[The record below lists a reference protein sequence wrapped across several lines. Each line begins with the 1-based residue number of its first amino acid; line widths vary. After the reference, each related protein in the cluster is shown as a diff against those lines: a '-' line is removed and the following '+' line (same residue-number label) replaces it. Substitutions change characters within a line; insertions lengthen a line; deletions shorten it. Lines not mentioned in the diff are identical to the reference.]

1 MSDFCAT
8 KFGRCWS
15 SLEFGKQP
23 QRNQV
28 VSETVH
34 GAQLAAAAQSAN
46 CVTCVEENKVCKCG
60 KDTEVLNLQS
70 EHHAKAT
77 SSFTH
82 SVINMIGM
90 LIGLGQLSTPY
101 ALENG
106 GWSSVFLLVGLGVIC
121 AYTSHIIGKCLEEDS
136 SSKTYQDIGQQAFG
150 AKGRIIASTLIY
162 LEIFFALVSYT
173 ISLSD
178 NLPLVLSGVHA
189 HISWLPL
196 SASQLLTVV
205 AVLVALPTLWLRDLS
220 SISFL
225 SFGGIVMSLLI
236 FVTIACTAA
245 FGGVRGN
252 HSIPL
257 LQLRKI
263 PGISGLYIFSYAGHI
278 VFPNLYT
285 AMKDPSKFTKV
296 SIASFTIVTM
306 LYTALAFMGAKLFG
320 PAVSSQITLSMPP
333 HLIATKIALWATVL
347 TPMTKYALEFS
358 PFASQLEHKLP
369 STMSSRA
376 RMVIRGSVGSVLLL
390 VILALALSLPY
401 FEHVLSLTGSLVSIA
416 ISLVFPCAF
425 YLKICWPQVSKPTVV
440 LNGVLIV
447 LGALLGVV
455 GTISSSKAL
464 IQSIQRGHSL

>member
-1 MSDFCAT
+1 MSDFSAT

-46 CVTCVEENKVCKCG
+46 CVTCVEGNKVCKCG

-106 GWSSVFLLVGLGVIC
+106 GWSSVFLLVGLGVMC

-225 SFGGIVMSLLI
+225 SFGGIIMSLLI

-278 VFPNLYT
+278 VFPNIYT

-296 SIASFTIVTM
+296 SIASFTTVTM

-376 RMVIRGSVGSVLLL
+376 RMVIRGSVGSILLL

-416 ISLVFPCAF
+416 ISLIFPCAF
-425 YLKICWPQVSKPTVV
+425 YLKICWRQVSKPTVV

-455 GTISSSKAL
+455 GTISTSKAL

>member
-1 MSDFCAT
+1 MAWLCSFA
-8 KFGRCWS
+8 WLLIHE
-15 SLEFGKQP
+15 SLD
-23 QRNQV
+23 
-28 VSETVH
+28 
-34 GAQLAAAAQSAN
+34 A
-46 CVTCVEENKVCKCG
+46 
-60 KDTEVLNLQS
+60 
-70 EHHAKAT
+70 
-77 SSFTH
+77 
-82 SVINMIGM
+82 
-90 LIGLGQLSTPY
+90 GLGQLSTPY

-296 SIASFTIVTM
+296 ESFTPE
-306 LYTALAFMGAKLFG
+306 LKLRC
-320 PAVSSQITLSMPP
+320 
-333 HLIATKIALWATVL
+333 
-347 TPMTKYALEFS
+347 EF
-358 PFASQLEHKLP
+358 
-369 STMSSRA
+369 RA
-376 RMVIRGSVGSVLLL
+376 HD
-390 VILALALSLPY
+390 
-401 FEHVLSLTGSLVSIA
+401 HVFRCV
-416 ISLVFPCAF
+416 P
-425 YLKICWPQVSKPTVV
+425 
-440 LNGVLIV
+440 
-447 LGALLGVV
+447 
-455 GTISSSKAL
+455 
-464 IQSIQRGHSL
+464 